1 MNRTESGAR
10 GGGATPYRFDDVVV
24 DPTAH
29 SLLRAGVPQPVEP
42 KAFAVLLALLQHP
55 GELIGRDDLLDLVWG
70 HRHVTPGVLTRVIA
84 QLRHA
89 LGDDPQQP
97 RYIQTRHA
105 LGYSFI
111 GQLRDDAD
119 TGISPAP
126 DPAGVDDL
134 PATGLRVALP
144 ALPTN
149 RHEHVGSLRREQA
162 DPASAWSVPEPIPA
176 HGQGI
181 DRRWKQRPWLALTVL
196 LACALVVWAVLQR
209 VMAPAPRIAASIAVM
224 PFTSLSSHPG
234 DEYFAEG
241 LAEEMRDALAGVNG
255 LKVAA
260 PVSADVRNG
269 AADVKG
275 LGSRFGVATIL
286 DASVRR
292 EGPRIRIT
300 ARLSDTAT
308 GFTLWSH
315 TYDRELSGV
324 FDTQSEIAGEV
335 VRSLLGAIPGE
346 SDALA
351 KRLTPTHNEAA
362 FDIYLQGLGLLQ
374 HASSPG
380 TADKAIE
387 RFGQA
392 LKEDSGF
399 AKAQAGICRAEVW
412 RLESRHSTEAFDN
425 ARLACQRAAQMD
437 PTLAEVDVAMGDLY
451 RVSGDFGR
459 ALQYYRSSAR
469 APAMRVSAH
478 IGAAQ
483 VYAAR
488 GQHDLSV
495 QEFQQALQ
503 LSPGDPGLLAQIGYQ
518 QYLDGNLPQAVASLR
533 EAVKLRPGDA
543 NLWDTLGGLYISAG
557 NNAEAEQALLRSIA
571 IEPAAVSLNNLGL
584 LKYQA
589 GDYGAAVD
597 LQRQAVALDP
607 QNFVNW
613 GSLADALRADP
624 QAKAADTHEAYE
636 QAAARAEAYL
646 KVQPNDA
653 LAVASL
659 GLYRAVL
666 GDAASVR
673 KLVRRAE
680 SLPNQ
685 PGEVA
690 LQNAEALALLG
701 DLAQA
706 RQRLAT
712 ARAAGIPETV
722 IASNLTFRRLGLLS
736 PPEATGKGTGAE
748 PPAPRASKGHP
759 PGERHE

>member
-1 MNRTESGAR
+1 
-10 GGGATPYRFDDVVV
+10 
-24 DPTAH
+24 
-29 SLLRAGVPQPVEP
+29 
-42 KAFAVLLALLQHP
+42 
-55 GELIGRDDLLDLVWG
+55 
-70 HRHVTPGVLTRVIA
+70 
-84 QLRHA
+84 
-89 LGDDPQQP
+89 
-97 RYIQTRHA
+97 
-105 LGYSFI
+105 
-111 GQLRDDAD
+111 
-119 TGISPAP
+119 
-126 DPAGVDDL
+126 
-134 PATGLRVALP
+134 
-144 ALPTN
+144 
-149 RHEHVGSLRREQA
+149 
-162 DPASAWSVPEPIPA
+162 
-176 HGQGI
+176 
-181 DRRWKQRPWLALTVL
+181 
-196 LACALVVWAVLQR
+196 
-209 VMAPAPRIAASIAVM
+209 
-224 PFTSLSSHPG
+224 
-234 DEYFAEG
+234 
-241 LAEEMRDALAGVNG
+241 
-255 LKVAA
+255 
-260 PVSADVRNG
+260 
-269 AADVKG
+269 
-275 LGSRFGVATIL
+275 
-286 DASVRR
+286 
-292 EGPRIRIT
+292 
-300 ARLSDTAT
+300 
-308 GFTLWSH
+308 
-315 TYDRELSGV
+315 V

-374 HASSPG
+374 HAGSPG

-399 AKAQAGICRAEVW
+399 ARAQAGICRAEVW
-412 RLESRHSTEAFDN
+412 RLESKHSAEAFDN

-451 RVSGDFGR
+451 RVAGDSGR
-459 ALQYYRSSAR
+459 ALQYYRSGAR

-571 IEPAAVSLNNLGL
+571 IEPAAVTLNNLGL

-613 GSLADALRADP
+613 GSLGDALRADP
-624 QAKAADTHEAYE
+624 QANAADTHKAYE

-646 KVQPNDA
+646 KVQPSDA

-666 GDAASVR
+666 GDAASAR
-673 KLVRRAE
+673 KLVKRAE
-680 SLPNQ
+680 ALPNQ

-690 LQNAEALALLG
+690 LLNAETLALLG

-712 ARAAGIPETV
+712 ARAAGIAETV
-722 IASNLTFRRLGLLS
+722 ITSNLTLRRLGLLS
-736 PPEATGKGTGAE
+736 PPGTAGKGTGAE
-748 PPAPRASKGHP
+748 PPVPRASKGHP